1 MPVGQNRRNLARLLM
16 GGAGKNSDG
25 QPPTGVQPGLPH
37 RPNGGPGRNATA
49 AAIVWA
55 RWSLR
60 LLLIGA
66 GLYALSWIARQMWA
80 LLLPLLLA
88 LLLSTILWPPVR
100 WLRRRLP
107 PALAA
112 LIGVLGLLGAI
123 VAVVILLIQVISSQ
137 AQGLA
142 DEFSAGLSS
151 LRSWLAGPPLSLGRH
166 PIGAVVDDAVV
177 AMQHNTQAVA
187 GTALTV
193 IGQLASVVLDAVLAL
208 VLAFFMLKDG
218 PRFLPWLHGWT
229 GAGNGRHIEEVARR
243 SWTALSHFIYSQA
256 AVALADAILI
266 GIGIWIIGVPFVLP
280 IAILIFFGAFVPI
293 VGAFATGTIATLVA
307 TVSGGIWA
315 AVATLA
321 VVIVVEQLEGNVMQP
336 LIVGRTLHMYPAVVI
351 AVVTLGGS
359 LFGITGAFLA
369 VPAVAVLT
377 VILRYAREE
386 FQDGDEG
393 QESAD
398 SGEAEPPN
406 V

>member
-25 QPPTGVQPGLPH
+25 QPPTGVQPGFPH

>member
-1 MPVGQNRRNLARLLM
+1 MPVGRNRRNLARLLM

-37 RPNGGPGRNATA
+37 RPSGGPGRNATA

>member
-1 MPVGQNRRNLARLLM
+1 MPVGRNRRNLARLLM

-37 RPNGGPGRNATA
+37 RPSGGPGRNATA

-243 SWTALSHFIYSQA
+243 SWTALSHFIYSHA

>member
-1 MPVGQNRRNLARLLM
+1 MPVGRNRRNLACLLM